1 MGQLL
6 RIVIILLGLWLIIRI
21 VRRALRGPALPHHP
35 SNLPPDTAVLPCAHC
50 GVYIPQSETY
60 VSDGKIYCSREH
72 AKAG

>member
-6 RIVIILLGLWLIIRI
+6 RIIIVLVGLWLIIRI
-21 VRRALRGPALPHHP
+21 VRRALHGPAPARDSSKFP
-35 SNLPPDTAVLPCAHC
+35 SDTAVLPCAHC

>member
-6 RIVIILLGLWLIIRI
+6 RIVIILLGLWLIIRV
-21 VRRALRGPALPHHP
+21 VRRALGGPAPPPHS

-60 VSDGKIYCSREH
+60 MSDGKIYCSREH